1 MPKTATSIQ
10 LTEEQI
16 QHLVS
21 IIQKGTIEVRVYKR
35 AKILLLKAQGISN
48 EAIADKLDITVP
60 TVRFCLQ
67 KFLEKGIQS
76 ALEDATGRGRKA
88 AIPHTEKR
96 STLKRDYEYKRLG
109 TISLLAAIDLLT
121 GEAIPLVSETH
132 KSSDFVI
139 FLRILDEKYPKGDKL
154 RIILDNHSAHTS
166 EETQRYL
173 NETPDRF
180 EFVFKPTH
188 GSWLNLVEGFF
199 SKMSRQM
206 LDGITLILSFC

>member
-48 EAIADKLDITVP
+48 EAITDKLDITVP

-96 STLKRDYEYKRLG
+96 SMLKRDYEYKRLG

-139 FLRILDEKYPKGDKL
+139 FLILC
-154 RIILDNHSAHTS
+154 
-166 EETQRYL
+166 
-173 NETPDRF
+173 
-180 EFVFKPTH
+180 
-188 GSWLNLVEGFF
+188 SWL
-199 SKMSRQM
+199 
-206 LDGITLILSFC
+206 LIL